1 MKEMGVSAL
10 WHMSWWFLVCPSDA
24 RSTLFCPVQS
34 SETLTTVYCIT
45 RLLALCI
52 LFGSVNRKRASSLC
66 LYPGPWLSGHQILLG
81 CVHISCSLSPFKSM
95 GSKDFSFYA
104 ILYIFFFHSAHTS
117 CKLLP
122 H

>member
-45 RLLALCI
+45 RLPALCI
-52 LFGSVNRKRASSLC
+52 LFGSVNGKRASSLC

-81 CVHISCSLSPFKSM
+81 CVHISRSLSSLWAVRTSFLLQ
-95 GSKDFSFYA
+95 FSTF
-104 ILYIFFFHSAHTS
+104 FFFHSAHTS